1 MIPLVDIVRQD
12 KKIQPQIFSAIRKIT
27 QRGDFILGQ
36 EVELFEKEFAKYCG
50 MKYAVGVSSGSDA
63 IMLALRAIDIKP
75 GDEIIVQANTFIST
89 VLPIIYLGAK
99 PVLVDI
105 NPHTYNIDVNKIE
118 AKITKKTRAIFPVHL
133 YGQICEMDKILKIA
147 KKHKV
152 FVIEDACQ
160 AHGST
165 LNNKKAGA
173 FGDIACYSFYAG
185 KNLGAYGDGGAVVS
199 NRKKFAD
206 KIRILRHIGQAKK
219 YIHIEK
225 GYNNR
230 LDTIQAA
237 ILRIKL
243 RELDKWNRE
252 RRRIA
257 NYFNK
262 HLKNFALAIPIEIPG
277 SQSNYHLYVVRVN
290 SRDKL
295 LAYLHKNKI
304 YAGIHYPSPIHLHRA
319 LSDLPYK
326 KGDLP
331 ISEKYA
337 KEILSLPIFP
347 YMSIKEAD
355 IIVKTIRKFY
365 EVKK

>member
-12 KKIQPQIFSAIRKIT
+12 RKLQPKIIRAIRKIT
-27 QRGDFILGQ
+27 KKGDFILGQ
-36 EVELFEKEFAKYCG
+36 EVELFERDFANYCG
-50 MKYAVGVSSGSDA
+50 VKFAVGVSSGSDA
-63 IMLALRAIDIKP
+63 IMLALRAIGIKP

-89 VLPIIYLGAK
+89 VLPIIYLGAE

-105 NPHTYNIDVNKIE
+105 NPDTYNIDVNKIE
-118 AKITKKTRAIFPVHL
+118 KKITKKTRAIFPVHL
-133 YGQICEMDKILKIA
+133 YGQICEMDKISKIA
-147 KKHKV
+147 KKHNL
-152 FVIEDACQ
+152 FVIEDAAQ

-165 LNNKKAGA
+165 LNNKKAGT

-185 KNLGAYGDGGAVVS
+185 KNLGAYGDGGAVVT
-199 NRKKFAD
+199 NKKKFAD

-243 RELDKWNRE
+243 RELDKWNKE

-257 NYFNK
+257 KYFNK
-262 HLKNFALAIPIEIPG
+262 QLRNFVLAIPIEIPG

-290 SRDKL
+290 NRDKL
-295 LAYLHKNKI
+295 LACLHKNKI
-304 YAGIHYPSPIHLHRA
+304 YAGIHYPNPIHLHKA

-326 KGDLP
+326 KGDFP
-331 ISEKYA
+331 ISEKHA

-347 YMSIKEAD
+347 YMSTKEAD

-365 EVKK
+365 EAQK